1 RTSASTR
8 EALRCGRPRK
18 QLAAARRRRQYQ
30 AWTATAGGDH
40 LAGARGRHPGDH
52 PHRTAGQAASNPGLR
67 SDEDVEPLE
76 EIRLEPL
83 PRAVGDLETGEV
95 RRAIAKALQDD
106 NRHRVPDARS
116 ELVDVERKRFARL
129 RRS

>member
-1 RTSASTR
+1 MERKLLETFPQ
-8 EALRCGRPRK
+8 RPQIR
-18 QLAAARRRRQYQ
+18 
-30 AWTATAGGDH
+30 AWKTPEGGDH
-40 LAGARGRHPGDH
+40 LAGERGRQPGDH
-52 PHRTAGQAASNPGLR
+52 THRTAGQAASNQGLR

-129 RRS
+129 RRSREVLQ